1 MKRLKDF
8 IYDYNDVLVALL
20 IVVVAGF
27 IIFWRVNVVMNYAE
41 YAGGTPIKQ
50 IDINFSDIDLNPED
64 VDPETNPITE
74 NNDDNPNQG
83 QEVTSTSA
91 IEPNT
96 PPAVEPVDPQPP
108 VEPPK
113 TEPKKF
119 SLEVSKAAGTTNW
132 TACGKKLEAA
142 GVITSSKDFISRVTE
157 RKVESQLQLGT
168 FELSA
173 DMSLDKIIDIMIK
186 K

>member
-64 VDPETNPITE
+64 VDPETNPVTE
-74 NNDDNPNQG
+74 NTDDVNPQG
-83 QEVTSTSA
+83 GEVTTA
-91 IEPNT
+91 
-96 PPAVEPVDPQPP
+96 PAVEPVTPPVVEPQP

-113 TEPKKF
+113 VDPKPEAKKF
-119 SLEVSKAAGTTNW
+119 KLEVSKAAGTTNW
-132 TACGKKLEAA
+132 TACGKKLESA
-142 GVITSSKDFISRVTE
+142 GIVKSSKDFVARVVE
-157 RKVESQLQLGT
+157 RKVESALQPGT
-168 FELSA
+168 FELTS
-173 DMSLDKIIDIMIK
+173 DMTLDQVIDILIK

>member
-50 IDINFSDIDLNPED
+50 IDINFADIDLNPED
-64 VDPETNPITE
+64 VDPETNPVTE
-74 NNDDNPNQG
+74 NNDEKQSQG
-83 QEVTSTSA
+83 GEVTTS
-91 IEPNT
+91 
-96 PPAVEPVDPQPP
+96 PAVEPVTPPAVDPQPVEP
-108 VEPPK
+108 SVEPPK
-113 TEPKKF
+113 PEVKKYK
-119 SLEVSKAAGTTNW
+119 LEVSKAAGTTTW
-132 TACGKKLEAA
+132 TACGKKLEEA
-142 GVITSSKDFISRVTE
+142 GVIPSSKEFVARVVD
-157 RKVESQLQLGT
+157 RKVESALQPGT

-173 DMSLDKIIDIMIK
+173 DMTIDQIIDILIK